1 MDILKLRINNLF
13 QKYSVELDLRKK
25 MNILYGA
32 NGIGKTTVLRFYQA
46 LVNNDF
52 IEILRWDFDSI
63 EVLAYEHGREEGERS
78 FYIERKDLLPD
89 IDTLKYFYAKYSEK
103 IYPFWDNAY
112 DRDRAEKNAEELFT
126 HLMKEKLYYKFLCNC
141 LFDISNS
148 MEINTILKIYDYNN
162 KIYINTIPNLMKELE
177 KQCGRRDCARYLAFT
192 KFSKDFVG
200 HENRYMEICIYDG
213 CYSKTKNTYYL
224 DLVKSFEFE
233 CPEKA
238 VTVVKSNTLLWL
250 ENANDSLG
258 QGDGFSMHMNAFEM
272 AEYLSGPKN
281 LIKASEY
288 LEHLAGEYYWL
299 FLSRVYD
306 NINDFTTDIYK
317 NSGET
322 YSFAE
327 CSIQKFI
334 KERKININAVISA
347 YYYKPGFLKEINRK
361 VADICKRVIAGEI
374 RWEIGSDDYEWIEKE
389 DLQKYHMELR
399 DEFESD
405 EFLA

>member
-162 KIYINTIPNLMKELE
+162 KIYINTIPNLMK
-177 KQCGRRDCARYLAFT
+177 
-192 KFSKDFVG
+192 
-200 HENRYMEICIYDG
+200 
-213 CYSKTKNTYYL
+213 
-224 DLVKSFEFE
+224 
-233 CPEKA
+233 
-238 VTVVKSNTLLWL
+238 
-250 ENANDSLG
+250 
-258 QGDGFSMHMNAFEM
+258 
-272 AEYLSGPKN
+272 
-281 LIKASEY
+281 
-288 LEHLAGEYYWL
+288 
-299 FLSRVYD
+299 
-306 NINDFTTDIYK
+306 
-317 NSGET
+317 
-322 YSFAE
+322 
-327 CSIQKFI
+327 
-334 KERKININAVISA
+334 
-347 YYYKPGFLKEINRK
+347 
-361 VADICKRVIAGEI
+361 
-374 RWEIGSDDYEWIEKE
+374 
-389 DLQKYHMELR
+389 
-399 DEFESD
+399 
-405 EFLA
+405 